1 MIERRTLVFALC
13 LCALTAP
20 VTAFAQRPGKIWRVG
35 ILSLPSRADAM
46 ISNRFGAFMEA
57 MRELGYV
64 EGKNI
69 IIEYRYA
76 DGRMN
81 TLGNT
86 LAELADEL
94 VRLKVA
100 VIVTSSLGSIQ
111 AAKNKTKTIPIVFTA
126 AADPVE
132 DGIVSSLAR
141 PGGNVTGLAL
151 LAPEL
156 NGKRIEL
163 LKEAFPKITRVAF
176 PWMPGVRLGDRRF
189 REAEAVAK
197 TLGLR
202 LQSVAVKAADAF
214 ESAVEA
220 AKLAGS
226 NCVPRPRPHYSPS
239 TDHRLSGQ
247 KTDPSDVR
255 IV

>member
-1 MIERRTLVFALC
+1 MKREFI
-13 LCALTAP
+13 
-20 VTAFAQRPGKIWRVG
+20 IWRLAT
-35 ILSLPSRADAM
+35 ILLATVSLAEAQQAGKVPLIGFLVPGSRAAYARRID
-46 ISNRFGAFMEA
+46 SFRQGL
-57 MRELGYV
+57 RELGYV

-176 PWMPGVRLGDRRF
+176 LWRPGVRLGDRRF